1 MDTHWEQINSIQMS
15 LHTSELILN
24 HTKNHKELQIS
35 CSLVNIARG
44 KCNLSI
50 YEESN
55 KKTRITGKL
64 HISAERAIMSGFIKL
79 TTIEFNELIK
89 SLSLPYVRP
98 ISIIIDLTESLPVSI
113 EGILRI
119 DKNKDFKISNF
130 STIFPLK

>member
-50 YEESN
+50 YEENN

-79 TTIEFNELIK
+79 TKIEFNELIE
-89 SLSLPYVRP
+89 LL
-98 ISIIIDLTESLPVSI
+98 L
-113 EGILRI
+113 
-119 DKNKDFKISNF
+119 KDA
-130 STIFPLK
+130 STSK

>member
-15 LHTSELILN
+15 LHTSESILN

-55 KKTRITGKL
+55 KKRERGKKTNL
-64 HISAERAIMSGFIKL
+64 DHR
-79 TTIEFNELIK
+79 
-89 SLSLPYVRP
+89 
-98 ISIIIDLTESLPVSI
+98 SIDQKKV
-113 EGILRI
+113 
-119 DKNKDFKISNF
+119 F
-130 STIFPLK
+130 SPR

>member
-64 HISAERAIMSGFIKL
+64 HISAKRAIMSGFIKL
-79 TTIEFNELIK
+79 TKIEFNELIK